1 MGFIIINCE
10 QGSPEWHEAR
20 AGVITASNFKIAR
33 ERVGGLSDQQQLFV
47 DAVRAGRSDAEAG
60 ELAGYK
66 TKVKRTD
73 TVERA
78 IMGLPIGDFSEAAKN
93 YAFRVAVEG
102 ISGVP
107 LDDGFSTW
115 QMKRGNELEPE
126 ARRRHEEE
134 AGVIVDRAGF
144 VTTMDGAFGGS
155 ADGLIGE
162 DEGSEYKCLVSPE
175 GLRDVLLENDISA
188 FIDQV
193 QGCMWITGR
202 AAWHFGLYCP
212 ALAGV
217 GADFT
222 WRVIPR
228 DDNYIEKLESDLIR
242 FRSLVLQYTS
252 KLRLLGQ
259 SANIDLLKQAA

>member
-1 MGFIIINCE
+1 MGFITINCE

-20 AGVITASNFKIAR
+20 SGVITASNFKIAR
-33 ERVGGLSDQQQLFV
+33 ERVGGLTDQQQLFV
-47 DAVRAGRSDAEAG
+47 NAVRAGRSDAEAG

-78 IMGLPIGDFSEAAKN
+78 ILGLPIGDFSEAAKN

-102 ISGVP
+102 ISGAP
-107 LDDGFSTW
+107 LDEGFSTW
-115 QMKRGNELEPE
+115 AMKRGNELEPE

-155 ADGLIGE
+155 ADGLIG
-162 DEGSEYKCLVSPE
+162 DDKGSEYKCLVSPE
-175 GLRDVLLENDISA
+175 GLRDVLLEHDISA
-188 FIDQV
+188 FTDQI

-202 AAWHFGLYCP
+202 TAWHFGLYCP
-212 ALAGV
+212 ALAPIGM
-217 GADFT
+217 DFT
-222 WRVIPR
+222 WQEVAR
-228 DDNYIEKLESDLIR
+228 DDDYIETLEQDLIR

-252 KLRLLGQ
+252 KLRLMGQ
-259 SANIDLLKQAA
+259 SGNVDLLRMAA

>member
-1 MGFIIINCE
+1 MGFIIVNCE

-33 ERVGGLSDQQQLFV
+33 ERVGGLTDQQQLFV
-47 DAVRAGRSDAEAG
+47 NAVRAGRSDAEAG

-107 LDDGFSTW
+107 LDEGFTTW
-115 QMKRGNELEPE
+115 AMKRGNELEPE
-126 ARRRHEEE
+126 ARHRHEEE
-134 AGVIVDRAGF
+134 AGVIVERAGF

-155 ADGLIGE
+155 ADGLIG
-162 DEGSEYKCLVSPE
+162 DTKGSEYKCLVSPE

-188 FIDQV
+188 FTDQI

-202 AAWHFGLYCP
+202 TAWHFGLYCP
-212 ALAGV
+212 ALAAIGM
-217 GADFT
+217 DFT
-222 WRVIPR
+222 WQEVAR
-228 DDNYIEKLESDLIR
+228 DDNYIEKLESDLMR
-242 FRSLVLQYTS
+242 FRSLVQQYTS
-252 KLRLLGQ
+252 KLRLMGR
-259 SANIDLLKQAA
+259 SANVDLMRQAA